1 MKISYQT
8 PDVQVIALLPQNGML
23 QASTNTEQFNPDP
36 NLGEWDTFLPIF

>member
-1 MKISYQT
+1 MKIFYQK
-8 PDVQVIALLPQNGML
+8 PVVQVVALLPKNGLL